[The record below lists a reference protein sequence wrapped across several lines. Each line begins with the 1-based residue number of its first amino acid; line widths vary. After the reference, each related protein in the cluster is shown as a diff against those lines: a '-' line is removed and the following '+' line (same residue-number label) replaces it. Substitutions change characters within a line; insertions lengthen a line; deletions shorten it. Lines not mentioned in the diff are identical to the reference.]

1 MKKYLMTA
9 ATALVLGGL
18 MTSCTKDLDSGG
30 SSSGLSDNPLQN
42 YEQAFLNTF
51 GRPVDGFDWGFGPGI
66 TASTRAFTRVFDDR
80 PEAPT
85 FRDGET
91 INNKFVLPI
100 TEPEVP
106 SFYKTFEEVEDAK
119 IVYAKNVEWN
129 NGWDAVS
136 AAYIDENCN
145 ILRPERT
152 DGKTF
157 YVHGNV
163 TYEGGVGNGNNNQPV
178 IFVVLEGST
187 LHLGSVGLNMR
198 IYLAPNATLD
208 VTKFET
214 FELKNSSVDARNAFL
229 YLSKSSH
236 VIGNDLYFFNGC
248 DIRNDGGTITA
259 DNLEIDKQTTIW
271 NKGTIAVDNELKL
284 TNENAYIYNADNNKV
299 SAKNLSLTNN
309 YDLIYN
315 VGTLDISKDIF
326 ITNSSAEIVN
336 NDSLTCSGDLKM
348 TAGGKFHNVG
358 ITDITGETYIYNTN
372 AAWMNDGHYT
382 TGSFKDMNC
391 QQVYNNCHMTV
402 TGNFYLGSIP
412 NSQNQEKLG
421 TSNFVN
427 NGGEGEGISGA
438 YVSAGSFTFGDDAQ
452 LWLGNKSFIEVDEE
466 FKSTNDD
473 KPYGIHGP
481 SSGSYA
487 VIKAAE
493 FSKEGN
499 PYISMT
505 YYGKLFI
512 DTPIH
517 YPKGTDSANPYYE
530 IKGEDVLFSFNH
542 PEKPV
547 SIPKTDCSPGYNG
560 GGGGSSGG
568 GGDSNIVRVIAEDL
582 TLVDTKKADFDF
594 NDVVFDVEWAGSNIK
609 ITIQAAGGTLPLT
622 VGDTEAA
629 DDQSPTMEKR
639 TDSQGAEIG
648 DDVIKYEV
656 HKLFK
661 VSTGTMVNTHATAGG
676 VDNKTPVSFTIANPY
691 PSSSDLKVIANY
703 IPIRVYKGGKWVPL
717 PVATTVDQSDELTA
731 CKVAVD
737 ASYGWC
743 NERDH
748 IDTVYPY
755 IDKYGNNIGSCFRF
769 YLNGDLTDQ
778 WWKETTKLSDDN

>member
-9 ATALVLGGL
+9 ATALAFGGL
-18 MTSCTKDLDSGG
+18 MTSCTKDTDF
-30 SSSGLSDNPLQN
+30 SSAEATQSLTEKYEKVFVTAFGNPAEDQ
-42 YEQAFLNTF
+42 
-51 GRPVDGFDWGFGPGI
+51 DWGFGPRSSATNG
-66 TASTRAFTRVFDDR
+66 TRAFTRVFDDR

-100 TEPEVP
+100 SEPEVP

-136 AAYIDENCN
+136 AAYIDEGCN
-145 ILRPERT
+145 TLRSDRT

-214 FELKNSSVDARNAFL
+214 FELKNSSVDARNALL

-391 QQVYNNCHMTV
+391 QQVYNNCYMTV

-438 YVSAGSFTFGDDAQ
+438 YVRAGSFTFGDDAQ

-530 IKGEDVLFSFNH
+530 VEGEDVLFSFNH
-542 PEKPV
+542 PEKSV
-547 SIPKTDCSPGYNG
+547 SIPRTDCSPGYNG
-560 GGGGSSGG
+560 GGGGGG
-568 GGDSNIVRVIAEDL
+568 EDNSDPNVVRVIAEDL
-582 TLVDTKKADFDF
+582 TWGSENGDFDF
-594 NDVVFDVEWAGSNIK
+594 NDVVFDVKLINNNTQVQ
-609 ITIQAAGGTLPLT
+609 ITLKAAGGTLPLY
-622 VGDTEAA
+622 VAK
-629 DDQSPTMEKR
+629 Q
-639 TDSQGAEIG
+639 
-648 DDVIKYEV
+648 EV
-656 HKLFK
+656 HDAYG
-661 VSTGTMVNTHATAGG
+661 VSRTTMVNTGRG
-676 VDNKTPVSFTIANPY
+676 VSISRDPVFTIENTFNSTDVNVVAG
-691 PSSSDLKVIANY
+691 A
-703 IPIRVYKGGKWVPL
+703 IPVEVQKLVNGTSTLVELFAPQGK
-717 PVATTVDQSDELTA
+717 AA
-731 CKVAVD
+731 AKVAVGNDYIWCDERESIDDRYKTDDDRGKFSLFVRKEDPYKGQD
-737 ASYGWC
+737 A
-743 NERDH
+743 
-748 IDTVYPY
+748 
-755 IDKYGNNIGSCFRF
+755 
-769 YLNGDLTDQ
+769 
-778 WWKETTKLSDDN
+778 WKTWYK